1 MNRWWQWRYNHQKV
15 TEWLRTLTINGPNES
30 RNTENPATASTR
42 TRCMDNEVS
51 TGVPSVHS
59 NLAPFS
65 GVAGQ
70 KSNRGRSCDF
80 PTDTANFWQRWLLM
94 LTILILPIHFLTKNF
109 FRQLKIYGGGI
120 CPLDPLPQCHCQQS
134 INVNGIAH
142 EHRYTILQLQETRKD
157 KLIYIN
163 SSSYNLLCY
172 FFDISPATATPELR
186 SVTRHEI
193 RITQLIATQHRW
205 THPILTPASTQCTCY
220 RGMEGWVDLHGW
232 LYTEMVFL
240 STDHHPSK

>member
-109 FRQLKIYGGGI
+109 FRQLKIYGGGH
-120 CPLDPLPQCHCQQS
+120 LPPWPS
-134 INVNGIAH
+134 
-142 EHRYTILQLQETRKD
+142 
-157 KLIYIN
+157 
-163 SSSYNLLCY
+163 
-172 FFDISPATATPELR
+172 ATMP
-186 SVTRHEI
+186 
-193 RITQLIATQHRW
+193 
-205 THPILTPASTQCTCY
+205 
-220 RGMEGWVDLHGW
+220 
-232 LYTEMVFL
+232 L
-240 STDHHPSK
+240 STINQCKRNCSWTQIHNFTTARNT